1 MNIDIAAVLRQSLL
15 HSGVNEK
22 LLEDFDSHSTIS
34 LEFEDDISICIDVID
49 EDVWIWNCVADES
62 TNLVSQRGALLLEKL
77 MHGCAFTRGGQLML
91 STQDGEIVLKGM
103 IHPEFLQS
111 PERFIEALNEFY
123 ASVKDMRK
131 SLQ

>member
-15 HSGVNEK
+15 LSGVSEK
-22 LLEDFDSHSTIS
+22 LLEDFDGHSTIS
-34 LEFEDDISICIDVID
+34 LDFEDDISICIDVID

-62 TNLVSQRGALLLEKL
+62 ANLVSQRGALLLEKL
-77 MHGCAFTRGGQLML
+77 MQGCAFARGGQLML
-91 STQDGEIVLKGM
+91 STQDGEVVLKGM
-103 IHPEFLQS
+103 IHPEFLQI

-123 ASVKDMRK
+123 TSVKDMRK